1 MSSNRR
7 QHDNIQG
14 RKKKLETGH
23 CSSVQLSF
31 CFNSHL
37 AFFFS
42 EGGRDKLGY
51 TQQEILQGFTT
62 VSSYQYVGFIFLLD
76 NALS

>member
-7 QHDNIQG
+7 QHDNIQD
-14 RKKKLETGH
+14 RKKKLKIGH

-37 AFFFS
+37 AFLFFL
-42 EGGRDKLGY
+42 GGG
-51 TQQEILQGFTT
+51 I
-62 VSSYQYVGFIFLLD
+62 
-76 NALS
+76 N